1 MAELIGRLG
10 YACLNTVLRSTKPDS
25 IFCSRTCR
33 IASIKE
39 EGLELPKALAIQNC
53 KDLVKMIE
61 VSYFD
66 PLPAGIRVNLSCSVE
81 RSQQNPLYATV
92 V

>member
-1 MAELIGRLG
+1 MRTMCRADETGRLG

-39 EGLELPKALAIQNC
+39 EGMELPKGLALMNC
-53 KDLVKMIE
+53 RDLLKMIE
-61 VSYFD
+61 VS
-66 PLPAGIRVNLSCSVE
+66 
-81 RSQQNPLYATV
+81 
-92 V
+92 